1 VGDSDEQ
8 EHRDEWGNCTLDS
21 DDGSAVQCVGGWIL
35 DKHEY
40 VRRYIEATH
49 GARARY
55 LGPDKGG
62 AAFVDLYA
70 GPGRARIRDTG
81 EFVPGSPFLALDHKV
96 APFSR
101 VVLCELAEVNLR
113 ALSKRIEGEQT
124 RVSLIDGDCNEV
136 IHEIVSAV
144 PVHGLNLAFVD
155 PYNLAA
161 LSFETLR
168 CLAKVTRMDLI
179 IHFPTGTIKRN
190 WGKVDDGLDRFL
202 GTTEWRKAAPGG
214 AKDAA
219 KLVDVL
225 REQLTGAGYTGA
237 NVRAV
242 PIENKKHARMY
253 HLVFASKHALAD
265 KIWNDVT
272 KHKPSG
278 QRGWGF

>member
-1 VGDSDEQ
+1 MGDSDEQ
-8 EHRDEWGNCTLDS
+8 QHRDEWGNCTLAS
-21 DDGSAVQCVGGWIL
+21 DDGSAVQCVGEWVL

-55 LGPDKGG
+55 LGPGNGG

-81 EFVPGSPFLALDHKV
+81 EFVAGSPFLALDHKV

-101 VVLCELAEVNLR
+101 VVLCELAEVNLT
-113 ALSKRIEGEQT
+113 ALSKRIEHEQT

-144 PVHGLNLAFVD
+144 PARGLNLAFVD
-155 PYNLAA
+155 PYSLAA

-168 CLAKVTRMDLI
+168 RLAAVQRMDLI
-179 IHFPTGTIKRN
+179 IHFPTGGIKRN
-190 WGKVDDGLDRFL
+190 WGKVDEGLDRFL
-202 GTTEWRKAAPGG
+202 GTKDWRAAAPGG